1 MYLPDLAP
9 TANEPAGARRARA
22 WKPVAPTVWYLGI
35 TSLLTDLS
43 SEMVA
48 SVLPVFL
55 VVQLNLS
62 PLAFGALDGL
72 YNGVTALTRWASGIA
87 GDRWRSHKLIA
98 VAGYALSAACRLG
111 LLAAGRNVLAI
122 GVVIASDRLGKGIR
136 TVPRDTLISLSTSRD
151 QLANAFGVHRALDA
165 TGALLGPLCAFG
177 ILAVVPGGFDVVFV
191 TSFSV
196 AIVGVGVLV
205 LFVENAISREAIADV
220 RQGSVRAA
228 IGLLAQPEFRRVV
241 GVASGLGLLTISDA
255 FIYLVLRERAATQTY
270 FFPLLY
276 VGTAGFY
283 LLLAV
288 PLGRLADR
296 VGRSRVFLLGHV
308 ALLAVYGL
316 LLLPVSPTLGVF
328 LGVALLGAY
337 YAGTDGVMV
346 ALASGLIPPALR
358 GTGLALLTTA
368 TSLSRF
374 VAAIA
379 FGWVWTAIGRDV
391 AVACFA
397 VALIVG
403 MLVASRMLV
412 QTRRIADA

>member
-1 MYLPDLAP
+1 MYLPEVAP
-9 TANEPAGARRARA
+9 TSHEPTRLRPWRL
-22 WKPVAPTVWYLGI
+22 WRPVAPTVWYLGL

-72 YNGVTALTRWASGIA
+72 YNGVTALTRWAGGIA
-87 GDRWRSHKLIA
+87 GDRWRRHKQIA

-111 LLAAGRNVLAI
+111 LLAAGRSVLAL

-136 TVPRDTLISLSTSRD
+136 TVPRDALISLSTSRD
-151 QLANAFGVHRALDA
+151 QLAHAFGVHRALDA
-165 TGALLGPLCAFG
+165 TGALLGPLCAFA

-196 AIVGVGVLV
+196 AVVGVGVLT
-205 LFVENAISREAIADV
+205 LFVDDATSREAVVDV
-220 RQGSVRAA
+220 PQGSVRAA
-228 IGLLAQPEFRRVV
+228 IGLLTQPEFRRVV
-241 GVASGLGLLTISDA
+241 GVAAGLALLTISDA
-255 FIYLVLRERAATQTY
+255 FIYLVLRERAATNTY

-276 VGTAGFY
+276 VGTASVY
-283 LLLAV
+283 LLLAI

-296 VGRSRVFLLGHV
+296 LGRSRVFLLGHL

-316 LLLPVSPTLGVF
+316 LLLPVPHTLAVF
-328 LGVALLGAY
+328 LGVALLGTY

-379 FGWVWTAIGRDV
+379 FGWAWTTIGRDV
-391 AVACFA
+391 AVACFG
-397 VALIVG
+397 VALIAG
-403 MLVASRMLV
+403 ILVASRMLV
-412 QTRRIADA
+412 HPQGIADA